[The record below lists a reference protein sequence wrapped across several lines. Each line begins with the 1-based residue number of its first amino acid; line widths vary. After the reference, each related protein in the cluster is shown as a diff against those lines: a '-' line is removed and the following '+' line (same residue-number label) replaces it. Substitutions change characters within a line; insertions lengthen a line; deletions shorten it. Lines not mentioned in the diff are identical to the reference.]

1 MHFEIPRNKS
11 SIVQEKLGTMKDRIN
26 NKSHWHSSLPLVST
40 LCAMLLSISI
50 TSVLFVSTAWAQKTN
65 EVQLVG
71 FTYPPFYQ
79 VKNGVMS
86 GIAVDLAK
94 ELFSRLDRPYSLS
107 IFPLKRTLSMLE
119 NGQADCV
126 LILIKTA
133 ERQKYLYFTEPIL
146 TAKGVIWSA
155 ADRRKTPMNFKSF
168 DDLRRYKI
176 GVTRGYSY
184 GSAFDAFLKTA
195 DVETANSDY
204 SNLLKL
210 LQHRIDIFPGNE
222 LVIESLIKE
231 HPELQDKL
239 LRSSRTFIEW
249 DLRIAVS
256 QKSRVAMLLP
266 EIEAVLS
273 DLKREG
279 VVTEIVQKYL
289 P

>member
-1 MHFEIPRNKS
+1 
-11 SIVQEKLGTMKDRIN
+11 MKNLIN
-26 NKSHWHSSLPLVST
+26 NKSLWYSSLPLVSM
-40 LCAMLLSISI
+40 LCAMLLSISMA
-50 TSVLFVSTAWAQKTN
+50 SVLFVSTAWAQKTN

-222 LVIESLIKE
+222 LVIESLIKQ
-231 HPELQDKL
+231 HPELQNKL

-266 EIEAVLS
+266 EIDAVLS